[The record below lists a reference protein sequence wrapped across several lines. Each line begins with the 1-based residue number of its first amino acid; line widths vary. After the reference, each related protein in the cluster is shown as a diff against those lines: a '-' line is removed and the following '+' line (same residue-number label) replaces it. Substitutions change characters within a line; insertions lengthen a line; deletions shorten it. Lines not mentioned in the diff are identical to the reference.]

1 MMRSALPYNFR
12 WTAKLLR
19 RDIHNFKAKA
29 ISKIKTHLTRLSKSA
44 AEAIDISMVSSV
56 ARASIDPEDP
66 PSIKS
71 TASTTA
77 DVVGTSNILPLSS
90 VSTSAQ
96 HPNTLHE
103 LLESQLNTLW
113 SLRDHNM
120 SEKERWQFRGSWLV
134 LWNAIQACS
143 SNPGYD
149 IFDGLKKDETA
160 LLLQLIE
167 LCAAKASKN
176 AQRVS
181 RMPATPY
188 MAKRDHVRFD
198 SVFSKAASS
207 GGGAPMPTTS
217 QLWHSILEG
226 ATDDTKTDGVAEALL
241 AFIWPEQNPVEILD
255 AIGDPA
261 KVFRGGDE
269 LRLRLR
275 DLLFPSYTTI
285 SAPRM

>member
-1 MMRSALPYNFR
+1 MVHSALPYDCR

-19 RDIHNFKAKA
+19 RDIHNLKAKA
-29 ISKIKTHLTRLSKSA
+29 ISKIKTRLARPSKSA
-44 AEAIDISMVSSV
+44 AEAIDIAMVPPVAIISMEP
-56 ARASIDPEDP
+56 AGP

-71 TASTTA
+71 TASVMA
-77 DVVGTSNILPLSS
+77 DEVSSSNTVPLSL
-90 VSTSAQ
+90 VNISAQ
-96 HPNTLHE
+96 HPSTLHE
-103 LLESQLNTLW
+103 LLESQLKALW
-113 SLRDHNM
+113 SSRDHSM

-134 LWNAIQACS
+134 LWNAVQACP
-143 SNPGYD
+143 SNPSYD

-181 RMPATPY
+181 KMPATPY
-188 MAKRDHVRFD
+188 VGKRDHVRFD
-198 SVFSKAASS
+198 SVFSNPPPSADAAPAS
-207 GGGAPMPTTS
+207 TTS

-226 ATDDTKTDGVAEALL
+226 VTDDTKTNEVAGALL
-241 AFIWPEQNPVEILD
+241 EFAWPEENAIEILD

-261 KVFRGGDE
+261 RVFRGDDD

-275 DLLFPSYTTI
+275 DLLFPAYTTI
-285 SAPRM
+285 SAPHA